1 MFPKSFQEVITVA
14 SKTEYSV
21 QLVIGLCFH
30 SSTALTLTTKSCS
43 WPCFRASPVW
53 SARDEFSVSDCDK
66 YIERKPALMGTHCM
80 FTLMGKSG
88 RFFFRGVIDGEERDT
103 ECECDYFARISLEIE
118 VCKGMC
124 DMHSECTH
132 TSILRRQSKLSSCSC
147 PPGN

>member
-1 MFPKSFQEVITVA
+1 MRSLWKLPALVFPKSFQEVITVA

-43 WPCFRASPVW
+43 WPCFRGSPVW

-88 RFFFRGVIDGEERDT
+88 RFFFFEVSSMEKRGTLNVNVI
-103 ECECDYFARISLEIE
+103 
-118 VCKGMC
+118 
-124 DMHSECTH
+124 
-132 TSILRRQSKLSSCSC
+132 ILRVYPWRSRCAKECATCIPNAPTHRS
-147 PPGN
+147 